1 MRLSIVI
8 DIFVDLPECW
18 HNLTIICLHKS
29 SSIFTIHDGF
39 QTLRIYAGYFRINQ
53 AFREV
58 VSTTKFEC
66 LSVDP
71 STFINC
77 FRWRQLVDN
86 CSHFLCSNTIAW
98 AALYQCHNW
107 GTLLHSPANEVAHP
121 VLYCT
126 HRPMRLPTL
135 YAFSKSCLCL
145 NLPEPTITW
154 SRSSPSG
161 RVRQQPGN
169 REINIRE
176 VFQLIKAAAH
186 HTHTHNTK
194 LLQINDNQS
203 GFVAFWLS

>member
-18 HNLTIICLHKS
+18 HNLTICLHKS

-39 QTLRIYAGYFRINQ
+39 QTSRIYEEYFRINQ

-86 CSHFLCSNTIAW
+86 CSNFLCSNTIAW

-107 GTLLHSPANEVAHP
+107 GTLLHSPAYEVAHP
-121 VLYCT
+121 V
-126 HRPMRLPTL
+126 RLL
-135 YAFSKSCLCL
+135 EE
-145 NLPEPTITW
+145 LPVLEPA
-154 SRSSPSG
+154 R
-161 RVRQQPGN
+161 
-169 REINIRE
+169 
-176 VFQLIKAAAH
+176 AH
-186 HTHTHNTK
+186 DH
-194 LLQINDNQS
+194 LVQVLSLGQS
-203 GFVAFWLS
+203 